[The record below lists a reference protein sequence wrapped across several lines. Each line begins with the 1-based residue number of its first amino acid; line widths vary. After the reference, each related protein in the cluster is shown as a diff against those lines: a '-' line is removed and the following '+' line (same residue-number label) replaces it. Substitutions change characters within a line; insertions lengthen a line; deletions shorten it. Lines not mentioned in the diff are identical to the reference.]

1 MSEPGPRTS
10 LVSAALAIAG
20 KDLTIELRTREITVS
35 TGFFAVLI
43 AALTSLSFFV
53 DEALSRNVA
62 PGVLF
67 VAIAFSAVLAIS
79 RSWAR
84 EREEDA
90 MRALLLAPIPRNA
103 IYLGK
108 AVSTL
113 AFLGVVELLLVPL
126 VAILYR
132 VDFGDVL
139 GSLLAIL
146 ALATLGIVLAGT
158 LFGAMTVKTSARDL
172 MLSVVLFPL
181 ITPVLL
187 GAVVA
192 TRELLGGNDVEVL
205 AWLKILGAYDLVV
218 AAAASF
224 MFEPLVSE

>member
-1 MSEPGPRTS
+1 VS
-10 LVSAALAIAG
+10 LARATLAIAK
-20 KDLTIELRTREITVS
+20 KDLAIELRTREITVS

-53 DEALSRNVA
+53 DDALSRNVA
-62 PGVLF
+62 PGVLY
-67 VAIAFSAVLAIS
+67 VAVAFSAVLAIS
-79 RSWAR
+79 RSWGR
-84 EREEDA
+84 EREQDA
-90 MRALLLAPIPRNA
+90 MRALLVAPIPRLA

-108 AVSTL
+108 AISTL
-113 AFLGVVELLLVPL
+113 AFLVVVEVILVPL
-126 VAILYR
+126 VAVLYH

-139 GSLLAIL
+139 GPLLGIL
-146 ALATLGIVLAGT
+146 FLATLGIVLAGT

-192 TRELLGGNDVEVL
+192 TRELLGHNEAEVI
-205 AWLKILGAYDLVV
+205 AWIKILIAYDVV
-218 AAAASF
+218 VGLAASV
-224 MFEPLVSE
+224 MFDPLVSE

>member
-1 MSEPGPRTS
+1 VCSS
-10 LVSAALAIAG
+10 
-20 KDLTIELRTREITVS
+20 DL

-53 DEALSRNVA
+53 DDALSRNVA
-62 PGVLF
+62 PGVLY
-67 VAIAFSAVLAIS
+67 VAVAFSAVLAIS
-79 RSWAR
+79 RSWGR
-84 EREEDA
+84 EREQDA
-90 MRALLLAPIPRNA
+90 MRALLVAPIPRLA

-108 AVSTL
+108 AISTL
-113 AFLGVVELLLVPL
+113 AFLVVVEVILLPL
-126 VAILYR
+126 VAVLYH

-139 GSLLAIL
+139 GMLVGIL
-146 ALATLGIVLAGT
+146 FLATLGIVLAGT

-192 TRELLGGNDVEVL
+192 TRELLGHNEVEVI
-205 AWLKILGAYDLVV
+205 AWIKILVAYDVV
-218 AAAASF
+218 VGLAASV
-224 MFEPLVSE
+224 MFDPLVSE